1 MRKLIFTFAS
11 ALLALGSN
19 AQSLAR
25 VNNAPNLG
33 NKTLKTFYN
42 EEASG
47 LQRENLVPT
56 AFTQANGTTLR
67 SIKRS
72 STDGLPFITEQPEG
86 VLYKNLYRFS
96 HNYYYYWGFICEA
109 KKDGALS
116 QYVIAD
122 NGDVYIK
129 DVISSISGNSW
140 IKGTRGEG
148 DTINVTLP
156 QTYYSEN
163 ELDTDGNPTDKIDY
177 YYAWRMKMGEID
189 NNGSKSQTLL
199 PDEDTQTIKYV
210 LRNDSLILV
219 DNEDKGIYIGL
230 GNADGQWTGYAELS
244 TMLTKETAET
254 VTPSANATVDT
265 YSINYNANGYD
276 DVKIIKV
283 AIDGDNIYLGNIDDS
298 MPDAWAKGK
307 IEGGK
312 AVFEPSYLGI
322 DTIFGY
328 HTYFFP
334 ADYKLQKR
342 TYNSTDSLWFENT
355 LVFDYDANAKT
366 LKADRTIL
374 VNGGRNIV
382 KAAYNYNKPL
392 VKAWKNEAKA
402 PALPQFISYTD
413 YIDQIGEG
421 SYDIK
426 LPVNAADGTILDP
439 KKLYYNIYYD
449 DELFTYTPDEYVML
463 TEDMTDVP
471 YNFVDRWDFFKFG
484 DTRTLFFHHTGFDT
498 IGVDAFYKDGDTECH
513 SGRVT
518 YNVNTHTTG
527 IDSKLTDAEQ
537 KVAAVTYTD
546 LSGRSVAHPKH
557 GVYLKTIKYADGT
570 IKTKKMICK

>member
-1 MRKLIFTFAS
+1 
-11 ALLALGSN
+11 
-19 AQSLAR
+19 
-25 VNNAPNLG
+25 
-33 NKTLKTFYN
+33 
-42 EEASG
+42 
-47 LQRENLVPT
+47 
-56 AFTQANGTTLR
+56 
-67 SIKRS
+67 
-72 STDGLPFITEQPEG
+72 
-86 VLYKNLYRFS
+86 
-96 HNYYYYWGFICEA
+96 
-109 KKDGALS
+109 
-116 QYVIAD
+116 
-122 NGDVYIK
+122 
-129 DVISSISGNSW
+129 
-140 IKGTRGEG
+140 
-148 DTINVTLP
+148 
-156 QTYYSEN
+156 
-163 ELDTDGNPTDKIDY
+163 
-177 YYAWRMKMGEID
+177 MKMGEID

-199 PDEDTQTIKYV
+199 PDEETQTIKYV
-210 LRNDSLILV
+210 LRNNSLILV

-230 GNADGQWTGYAELS
+230 GNADGQWTGYADLS
-244 TMLTKETAET
+244 TMLTKETEET
-254 VTPSANATVDT
+254 VTPSANATIDT

-413 YIDQIGEG
+413 YIDQI
-421 SYDIK
+421 S
-426 LPVNAADGTILDP
+426 N
-439 KKLYYNIYYD
+439 
-449 DELFTYTPDEYVML
+449 
-463 TEDMTDVP
+463 
-471 YNFVDRWDFFKFG
+471 
-484 DTRTLFFHHTGFDT
+484 
-498 IGVDAFYKDGDTECH
+498 C
-513 SGRVT
+513 
-518 YNVNTHTTG
+518 
-527 IDSKLTDAEQ
+527 SKLILQ
-537 KVAAVTYTD
+537 
-546 LSGRSVAHPKH
+546 
-557 GVYLKTIKYADGT
+557 I
-570 IKTKKMICK
+570 